1 MKPITFNSFHKTRVW
16 GGRTLESHYGRQLPD
31 DQPYGEAWEIVD
43 RNAADEQSIVTSE
56 GPYQG
61 KTIRELWMNHRAEVF
76 GESFADHPSDHFPIL
91 IKILDARTALSIQV
105 HPPQE
110 VADKLG
116 GEAKTEMWY
125 IAHAEPGA
133 KLYIGFKEKISEADF
148 RNAIENGQVEDNVHA
163 ITPQAGESI
172 LLLSGRLHAIGAG
185 LLIHEIQQTSDTT
198 YRVFDWNRLGLDG
211 EPREL
216 HIEESLAS
224 IDFSDVQPAM
234 DVAEGTT
241 LCTSPYF
248 QVDQIELETGEK
260 TSHLDPS
267 RFALH
272 TVVEGELQLQG
283 TSYHKGQTLL
293 TPPNGQQPAASGP
306 ATVLTTTIPL

>member
-1 MKPITFNSFHKTRVW
+1 MKPLTFQPHHKTRVW
-16 GGRTLESHYGRQLPD
+16 GGRTLETHYARPLPD

-43 RNAADEQSIVTSE
+43 REASDEQSIVTSE
-56 GPYQG
+56 GTFQE
-61 KTIRELWMNHRAEVF
+61 KTIRDLWMNHRAEVF

-105 HPPQE
+105 HPPKD

-116 GEAKTEMWY
+116 GEPKTEMWY

-133 KLYIGFKEKISEADF
+133 KLYIGFQEKITEADF
-148 RNAIENGQVEDNVHA
+148 RKAIENGQVEDHVHA

-198 YRVFDWNRLGLDG
+198 YRVFDWNRVGLDG
-211 EPREL
+211 APREL

-224 IDFSDVQPAM
+224 IDFTDVRPPM
-234 DVAEGTT
+234 DTADGTT

-248 QVDQIELETGEK
+248 QVDKIDLAVGEK
-260 TSHLDPS
+260 THNPEAE

-272 TVVEGELQLQG
+272 TVVEGQLVLG
-283 TSYHKGQTLL
+283 GVTYEKGQTFL
-293 TPPNGQQPAASGP
+293 TPPRSEQPSAS
-306 ATVLTTTIPL
+306 ATSTVLTTTIPL